1 MQYHSTDVVVGVVVV
16 VTEHDPML
24 TLTATTA
31 VATTEALTV
40 DLPLVFS
47 GSGIDCGGSEGEIVQ
62 NGRE

>member
-1 MQYHSTDVVVGVVVV
+1 MQYHSTDVVVAVVVV

-47 GSGIDCGGSEGEIVQ
+47 GSGIDCGGS
-62 NGRE
+62 